1 MQSPPLHSIGRMSK
15 WLVRCTVANI
25 IINIIFTIASYS
37 DVIVPGEDTYVSHN
51 GQILIP
57 AVSPFEINSFQLLE
71 ILSFSVAAIIGL
83 YWFYRANKNIH
94 AMGAKKISSPR
105 MAVIWYFVPILNL
118 WKPYKVAQQIWKSSN
133 PQIKLT
139 NGNEWKNSRSSSS
152 IKIWWTLW
160 ISTIFIKILSVVLLV
175 YVFTLLLHGLSGD
188 VSDIMALSFYDVF
201 RFISSFVLD
210 LAIITYILSGFF
222 FILMIRRISIWQEIK
237 LGKSV

>member
-1 MQSPPLHSIGRMSK
+1 
-15 WLVRCTVANI
+15 
-25 IINIIFTIASYS
+25 
-37 DVIVPGEDTYVSHN
+37 
-51 GQILIP
+51 
-57 AVSPFEINSFQLLE
+57 
-71 ILSFSVAAIIGL
+71 
-83 YWFYRANKNIH
+83 
-94 AMGAKKISSPR
+94 